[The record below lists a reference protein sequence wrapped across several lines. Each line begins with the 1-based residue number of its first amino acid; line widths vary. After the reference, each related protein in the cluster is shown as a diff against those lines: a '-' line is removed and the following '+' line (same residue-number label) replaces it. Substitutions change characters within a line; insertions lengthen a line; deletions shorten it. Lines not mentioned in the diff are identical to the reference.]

1 MSAHP
6 PEQDRIY
13 DRLDRVLVDEAALRA
28 RIAEMGRAISSD
40 YRDRPL
46 TVVTILQGGAV
57 FMADLIREIHL
68 PMKLDSVSVSSYH
81 GGTESSGRVT
91 FHQSR
96 LPDISGRHAL
106 VLDDILDSGRTLDA
120 ILRRF
125 REECDPLSLKT
136 CVLLSKR
143 VVRAVP
149 MEADYVG
156 FEIGDE
162 FVVGYGLDYDGEYRN
177 LPAIGVLKPEWIAPE
192 HRPSS

>member
-143 VVRAVP
+143 VARAVP